1 LLGDVEFAFPAG
13 YYGSGEAVADD
24 VHGGAAHVDKG
35 VDAEQHQQRYVEE
48 LDDGVDVPEGVELG
62 AAAGAAAGAGVV
74 DSVLAAGLA
83 SAEED
88 SDAGSVLLAA

>member
-1 LLGDVEFAFPAG
+1 MRLYRAAG
-13 YYGSGEAVADD
+13 AR
-24 VHGGAAHVDKG
+24 
-35 VDAEQHQQRYVEE
+35 RYVEE
-48 LDDGVDVPEGVELG
+48 LDDEEGALAGAELG
-62 AAAGAAAGAGVV
+62 AGAAAGAGVV